1 MYRGDLTR
9 DGHPPAATLD
19 ETEAS
24 HLRLAWSVDLGGA
37 IDGSPVVSAGQVVAG
52 SANGALVA
60 FNSTNGSETWKKS
73 GLGAITGSPAIAA
86 GRVFVGSL
94 DGHVRAFDLADGMA
108 IWDWKAPGDQP
119 AIWSSPAFDAGRVLV
134 GVGSQAGD
142 QPLEVGRMVALDGA
156 TGREL
161 WSLCTMPGCGP
172 GGGVWSTAA
181 IDQAGRGYVGVGNP
195 VDGVLAFDV
204 DSGVRLWQMS
214 FYADQSRDLDVGATP
229 SLLNLNGREALGIGS
244 TGGVFK
250 LVDAATG
257 AVIWT
262 RDLVS
267 GSAVHG
273 LIASPA
279 YDGRTIYVGS
289 ASPPTGMF
297 ALGPGGATAWMH
309 ETAHPV
315 YSSPAAARGVLVF
328 GTGAVFGDLGAGSL
342 EVISTVDGHVVWSY
356 DTHSAVRSSPA
367 IDGSA
372 VFAGDYRGELMAFR
386 PSS

>member
-1 MYRGDLTR
+1 MYRGDLAR
-9 DGHPPAATLD
+9 DGHPLAATLD
-19 ETEAS
+19 ETEAL
-24 HLRLAWSVDLGGA
+24 HLRLAWSEDLGGA
-37 IDGSPVVSAGQVVAG
+37 VDGSPAVSAGLVVAG
-52 SANGALVA
+52 SANGALAA
-60 FNSTNGSETWKKS
+60 FNATSGSEVWKKS
-73 GLGAITGSPAIAA
+73 GLGPITGSPTIAA

-94 DGHVRAFDLADGMA
+94 DGHVRAFNLAEGRD

-119 AIWSSPAFDAGRVLV
+119 AIWSSPTFDGGRVLV
-134 GVGSQAGD
+134 GIGSQVGD

-161 WSLCTMPGCGP
+161 WTLCTMPGCSA

-181 IDQAGRGYVGVGNP
+181 IDQSGRGFVGVGNP
-195 VDGVLAFDV
+195 VDGVVAFGAS
-204 DSGVRLWQMS
+204 SGVRLWQLS
-214 FYADQSRDLDVGATP
+214 FYADQSRDLDVGASP
-229 SLLNLNGREALGIGS
+229 SIVSFGGREALAIGS

-257 AVIWT
+257 TVIWT
-262 RDLVS
+262 RDLVN

-279 YDGRTIYVGS
+279 YDGTSIFIGS

-297 ALGPGGATAWMH
+297 ALRPGGVTAWMH
-309 ETAHPV
+309 GTALPV

-328 GTGAVFGDLGAGSL
+328 GTGAVFGDLATGSVEAL
-342 EVISTVDGHVVWSY
+342 STADGHALWTY
-356 DTHSAVRSSPA
+356 ATHSAVRGSPA
-367 IDGSA
+367 IAGST
-372 VFAGDYRGELMAFR
+372 VFAGDYGGELMAFR